1 MIGSRRHFGEFSMNE
16 IMTVTWQDLQRSSD
30 DYSLN
35 NGTQSLESDWTF
47 LCVLLLLLQKCKLK
61 FFFFFAPH
69 SSDTITCGP
78 FLDTLCFSA
87 LTVASTTYS
96 WTIGHTDQFASEP
109 ALQTIL

>member
-47 LCVLLLLLQKCKLK
+47 LCVVC
-61 FFFFFAPH
+61 
-69 SSDTITCGP
+69 T
-78 FLDTLCFSA
+78 
-87 LTVASTTYS
+87 
-96 WTIGHTDQFASEP
+96 EM
-109 ALQTIL
+109 